1 MGGDVSVQAQ
11 DKTLVLCGWDAR
23 NTCST
28 YCNLCFIKFHFCQI
42 KKKIGTKNF
51 LLPAAMYDIFKYIKK
66 SNRPQSGWPPHCKL

>member
-28 YCNLCFIKFHFCQI
+28 YCNCCGCVLD
-42 KKKIGTKNF
+42 F
-51 LLPAAMYDIFKYIKK
+51 LLIESKKLIDFFIFMMYD
-66 SNRPQSGWPPHCKL
+66 L